1 LLTLAEV
8 RSISGQVGD
17 FRVQV
22 RQYPRYV
29 DLDKCIACGECARR
43 CPRKVPDEFN
53 RGWDQRK
60 AIYLKYSQAV
70 PLKYVIDAD
79 HCIFFEKGKCRACE
93 KFCPTGAVN
102 FEDQERDLDLEVGAV
117 IMALGSDVTDPAAA
131 RVFGYELYPNV
142 MTALAFERMLS
153 ASGPFQGHI
162 VRPSDKQPPKKIAWI
177 QCVGS
182 RDVHEGS
189 KPYCSAVCCT
199 YAVKEA
205 IMAKEHVRGLDAAVF
220 YMDMR
225 TYGKDFDRYYE
236 RAKNSL
242 GVRFIRSRVPSLRR
256 LPETE
261 EILISYLDE
270 SGRFREE
277 KFDLVVLSTGF
288 VTSPESVGLIDRL
301 GIERDAHGFPVTDSF
316 HPVGSSRP
324 GVLVCGALQAPKDI
338 PASVVDASA
347 AAGLAGAVL
356 AEARHT
362 RTRTEEKPA
371 ETEVNGLPPRI
382 GVFVCRCGT
391 NIAAVVDVPAVV
403 EFARGLPFVEYVEE
417 NLFTCSQD
425 TQDLMAKA
433 IKEHNLNR
441 IVVAACTPRT
451 HEAIFQDTLMG
462 AGLNK
467 YLFEMANIRNQC
479 SWVHADAPDKA
490 TEKAKELVR
499 MAVAKAA
506 LLRPLKE
513 TEFEIVQ
520 EALVVGGG
528 AAGMTA
534 ALTLADQG
542 FRTHLVEKT
551 GRLGGQALKIDRT
564 WRNEDVPAELGRLIE
579 TVRGHGK
586 ISVYLDTEITRV
598 EGSVGRFRTTVRRDG
613 REEVIEHGAAVIAT
627 GAAEYQPGEYLYGRT
642 PRVMTGLDLE
652 KKLVEEPDSFR
663 TIDTAVFVQ
672 CVGSRIPER
681 PYCSKVCCS
690 RSVINAMRLLDLNPA
705 AKVYIVYRDVRTYGF
720 RETIYSQARQ
730 RGVRFI
736 RYDHEKGLTVDDDA
750 DGLKLVLTDEVL
762 GRKVLLRSDLLIL
775 AAAMTAP
782 KKNPLAQ
789 MFKVPINDDGFFVE
803 AHAKLRP
810 VDFATD
816 GVFVCGL
823 AHAPKPLDESIAQAQ
838 AAAARAATVLS
849 QPMTRVGGIVAEINK
864 WRCTGC
870 GVCVDVCPYQ
880 AIQLNDE
887 LKAEVNEA
895 LCKGCGT
902 CAASCR
908 SGAPSLKGFTNQEV
922 FAQIAAC

>member
-627 GAAEYQPGEYLYGRT
+627 GAAEYQPGEYLYGRS

>member
-1 LLTLAEV
+1 LAEV
-8 RSISGQVGD
+8 VSISGRAGD

-22 RQYPRYV
+22 KQYPRYV
-29 DLDKCIACGECARR
+29 DMDKCIACGECARR

-70 PLKYVIDAD
+70 PLKYVIDAE

-93 KFCPTGAVN
+93 KFCPAGAVN
-102 FEDQERDLDLEVGAV
+102 FEDRERDLDLEVGAV
-117 IMALGSDVTDPAAA
+117 IMALGSDVADPAAA

-256 LPETE
+256 VPETE

-277 KFDLVVLSTGF
+277 RFDLVVLSTGF

-301 GIERDAHGFPVTDSF
+301 GLERDAHGFPVTDSF
-316 HPVGSSRP
+316 HPVESSRP
-324 GVLVCGALQAPKDI
+324 GILVCGALQAPKDI
-338 PASVVDASA
+338 PTSVVDASA
-347 AAGLAGAVL
+347 AAGRAGAVL
-356 AEARHT
+356 AEVRNT

-371 ETEVNGLPPRI
+371 ETDVNGLPPRI

-391 NIAAVVDVPAVV
+391 NIAGVVDVPAVV
-403 EFARGLPFVEYVEE
+403 EFARNLPFVEYVEE

-433 IKEHNLNR
+433 IKENDLNR

-467 YLFEMANIRNQC
+467 YLFEMANIRNHC
-479 SWVHADAPDKA
+479 SWVHSDAPDKA

-506 LLRPLKE
+506 LLRPLKQ

-528 AAGMTA
+528 AAGLTA
-534 ALTLADQG
+534 ALTLAEQG
-542 FRTHLVEKT
+542 FRTHLVEKSAQ
-551 GRLGGQALKIDRT
+551 LGGQALKIDRT
-564 WRNEDVPAELGRLIE
+564 WRHEDVPAELGRLIE
-579 TVRGHGK
+579 SVQGHGR
-586 ISVYLDTEITRV
+586 INLYLDTEITQV

-627 GAAEYQPGEYLYGRT
+627 GAAEYRPDDYLYGRS

-652 KKLVEEPDSFR
+652 RKIVADPKALK
-663 TIDTAVFVQ
+663 TAETVVFVQ

-690 RSVINAMRLLDLNPA
+690 RSVINAMRLIELNPE

-720 RETIYSQARQ
+720 RETLYSQARQ
-730 RGVRFI
+730 QGVRFI
-736 RYDHEKGLTVDDDA
+736 RYDHEKGFTVEEDA
-750 DGLKLVLTDEVL
+750 EGLKLVLTDEVL
-762 GRKVLLRSDLLIL
+762 GRKVLLRSDLLVL
-775 AAAMTAP
+775 ASAMVAP
-782 KKNPLAQ
+782 KDNPLAQ
-789 MFKVPINDDGFFVE
+789 MFKVPLNDDGFFVE
-803 AHAKLRP
+803 AHVKLRP

-823 AHAPKPLDESIAQAQ
+823 AHAPKPLEESIAQAQ

-849 QPMTRVGGIVAEINK
+849 WPMTKVGGIVAEINK
-864 WRCTGC
+864 LRCTGC

-880 AIQLNDE
+880 AIRLNDE